1 MAPKWS
7 HLFTDQGNSRMHL
20 IAVTSLRL
28 HLAADIAVT
37 LLLLLLLLHVRPISN
52 DIETAS

>member
-1 MAPKWS
+1 
-7 HLFTDQGNSRMHL
+7 MHL

-28 HLAADIAVT
+28 HLATDIAVT
-37 LLLLLLLLHVRPISN
+37 LLLLLLLHVRPTSN

>member
-1 MAPKWS
+1 
-7 HLFTDQGNSRMHL
+7 MHL

-37 LLLLLLLLHVRPISN
+37 LLLLLLLLLHVRPISN